1 MNGSPV
7 VRAEDDESVVHHAC
21 LLQSLGDVVH
31 GLVHG
36 GDHPALSAPIRVV
49 DVGAEVV
56 LVPLRHL
63 HTYNSQIYSVRKPQR
78 VERTANVTEFEP
90 RTVCL
95 PADHYVIQLSTR
107 PNRLTR
113 VRGRERRVT
122 FHTKD
127 ELPADSLTQL
137 VGLAR

>member
-7 VRAEDDESVVHHAC
+7 VRHEDDESVVHHAS

-36 GDHPALSAPIRVV
+36 GDHPALGAPIRVV

-63 HTYNSQIYSVRKPQR
+63 HTYSSQNYSVRKPQR

-95 PADHYVIQLSTR
+95 PADHHVIQQVN
-107 PNRLTR
+107 PCA
-113 VRGRERRVT
+113 RRRKKSH
-122 FHTKD
+122 FPH
-127 ELPADSLTQL
+127 E
-137 VGLAR
+137 G